1 MVAVLAARQLRELVG
16 LKFLL
21 PAFEVAARTNLDHD
35 GPIMRRASLVH
46 AKAHLSELV
55 DEAEH
60 KKRPVII
67 LRHGKPA
74 AAIVPIEAVPALKHA
89 ATRAMTADEARALLD
104 QLAASA
110 PESTMSIEEALGRN
124 RLDRS

>member
-1 MVAVLAARQLRELVG
+1 
-16 LKFLL
+16 
-21 PAFEVAARTNLDHD
+21 
-35 GPIMRRASLVH
+35 MRRTSLVH

-74 AAIVPIEAVPALKHA
+74 AAIVPLDAVAGLKRA
-89 ATRAMTADEARALLD
+89 APRPMSAEEARALMDRLV
-104 QLAASA
+104 ANA
-110 PESTMSIEEALGRN
+110 PLEPVMSLEEALGRN
-124 RLDRS
+124 RLDRFG